1 MQLQR
6 HAQNTAD
13 LLVALSGAPAR
24 SALANDL
31 ELGGSHT
38 HLLLV
43 LDFLVVCFLALSFA
57 AVYSRTREW
66 VQKVE
71 RERLY
76 MSKSSAMAN
85 MAIKKAE
92 AVFHI
97 AFYALIGI
105 AGILCI
111 WTDADMFNMYARTS
125 AHISYNIL
133 YRIRIN

>member
-1 MQLQR
+1 M
-6 HAQNTAD
+6 HKNTAD

-38 HLLLV
+38 HLLLD
-43 LDFLVVCFLALSFA
+43 LLVVCFLALSFA

-71 RERLY
+71 RERL
-76 MSKSSAMAN
+76 SKSA
-85 MAIKKAE
+85 MAIKKAD

-111 WTDADMFNMYARTS
+111 KYLD
-125 AHISYNIL
+125 
-133 YRIRIN
+133 

>member
-1 MQLQR
+1 M
-6 HAQNTAD
+6 HKNTADVD

-38 HLLLV
+38 HLL

-111 WTDADMFNMYARTS
+111 STSTDADMFNMYTYARTS
-125 AHISYNIL
+125 NSAYISI
-133 YRIRIN
+133 I